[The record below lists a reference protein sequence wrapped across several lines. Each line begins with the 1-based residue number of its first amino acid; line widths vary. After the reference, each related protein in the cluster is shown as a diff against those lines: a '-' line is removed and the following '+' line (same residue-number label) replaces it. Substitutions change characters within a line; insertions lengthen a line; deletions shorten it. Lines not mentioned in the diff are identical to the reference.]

1 MIERIIVKEKR
12 AVAGLFG
19 LISILGTVSAETPR
33 LVTIG
38 GAATEIVFALGA
50 GDWVVA
56 VDTSSSYPEAAR
68 QLPQVGYVRNL
79 SPEGV
84 LSREPDL
91 VIATGAVG
99 PPQARQLLERVD
111 VPMLWLPDPVG
122 VADFRESVRMVA
134 SRLDLESAGERLLET
149 VDAQLAEAAE
159 RVEAFADERPR
170 VLFLMEP
177 PGSGAGGMAGG
188 RETRAATLI
197 ELAGGAN
204 AAAGS
209 TGFQPI
215 SPESLLA
222 MNPEVIL
229 IGRSSAHGGGSGA
242 AQSLLE
248 SRALAGVAAIR
259 REAVF
264 EVPLSDLAFGPR
276 LGEAVLRWNACLQ
289 TARERKESAN

>member
-1 MIERIIVKEKR
+1 MIERIIGKGKR
-12 AVAGLFG
+12 AVAGLLG
-19 LISILGTVSAETPR
+19 LVSILGTASGETPR

-134 SRLDLESAGERLLET
+134 SRLKVESAGERLLEE
-149 VDAQLAEAAE
+149 VDAQLAEAAK
-159 RVEAFADERPR
+159 RSEAFAGERPR

-188 RETRAATLI
+188 RDTRAATLI
-197 ELAGGAN
+197 ELAGGSN
-204 AAAGS
+204 AAGS

-229 IGRSSAHGGGSGA
+229 VGRSSAHGGGSGA

-276 LGEAVLRWNACLQ
+276 LGDAVLRWNACLK
-289 TARERKESAN
+289 TASERKESAN